1 MIENYLNYAIINR
14 MDINQFFLSKPL
26 ILSPMAGVTDFAF
39 RSLARRYGADL
50 TVTEMVSAKA
60 IAMGNEKTFDLLHT
74 LPNEN
79 PSCVQ
84 LFGHEPDAL
93 IKACT
98 HPQVQQ
104 FDIIDFNCGCPAPKI
119 VNNGDGSAM
128 MRDIEHARAC
138 ILALVRNSGKP
149 VSVKFRLGI
158 DGVENFID
166 FGKMCEECG
175 VSFVT
180 LHPRTREQ
188 GYSGM
193 ADYSAVK
200 TLKSVLN
207 IPVVLSGD
215 IVDEASLERAKQTG
229 ADGFMVGRA
238 TMGAPFIFN
247 RLKNLPTPDP
257 IDVAKEHLRLLLE
270 YYPDERYVV
279 PYFKKHL
286 MWYTRDIRGANA
298 LKKEMCLYT
307 SLNQIYSAF
316 DTLEKMK

>member
-60 IAMGNEKTFDLLHT
+60 IAMGNEKTLDLLHT

-238 TMGAPFIFN
+238 TMGAPFVFN

>member
-60 IAMGNEKTFDLLHT
+60 IAMGNEKTLDLLHT

-128 MRDIEHARAC
+128 MRDIEHARTC
-138 ILALVRNSGKP
+138 IMALVRNSGKP

>member
-1 MIENYLNYAIINR
+1 
-14 MDINQFFLSKPL
+14 MDIKQFFLSKPL

-60 IAMGNEKTFDLLHT
+60 IAMGNEKTLDLLHT

-188 GYSGM
+188 GYSGT

-200 TLKSVLN
+200 KLKSVLN
-207 IPVVLSGD
+207 IPVLLSGD
-215 IVDEASLERAKQTG
+215 IVDETSLERAKQTG

-247 RLKNLPTPDP
+247 QLKNLPTPDP

>member
-60 IAMGNEKTFDLLHT
+60 IAMGNEKTLDLLHT

>member
-14 MDINQFFLSKPL
+14 MDIKQFFLNKPL

-39 RSLARRYGADL
+39 RSLARKYGADL
-50 TVTEMVSAKA
+50 TITEMVSAKA
-60 IAMGNEKTFDLLHT
+60 IAMNNEKTLDLLHI
-74 LPNEN
+74 LPNETPN
-79 PSCVQ
+79 CVQ
-84 LFGHEPDAL
+84 LFGHEPSAL

-98 HPQVQQ
+98 HPEVQK

-128 MRDIEHARAC
+128 MRDIENARAC
-138 ILALVRNSGKP
+138 ITALVQNCGKP

-158 DGVENFID
+158 DGVENYLA

-188 GYSGM
+188 GYSGV
-193 ADYSAVK
+193 ADYSAV
-200 TLKSVLN
+200 LKLKNALS

-215 IVDEASLERAKQTG
+215 IVDENSLQRAKQTG
-229 ADGFMVGRA
+229 ADGFMIGRA
-238 TMGAPFIFN
+238 TMGEPFIFN

-257 IDVAKEHLRLLLE
+257 VSVAKEHLRLLLE
-270 YYPDERYVV
+270 YYTDERYVV

-286 MWYTRDIRGANA
+286 MWYTRGIHGANTM
-298 LKKEMCLYT
+298 KKEMCLYT

-316 DTLEKMK
+316 DALEKMK